1 MADGKD
7 SGLASGTS
15 GSPQLSL
22 DNDEMAAKAKENEKN
37 IQDNVLKS
45 QAYSK
50 IQDLIGSVTGS
61 RGKAMAV
68 GAYDEK
74 TGKTV
79 AAFAGEI
86 PKKIHPDLLK
96 LAERVGAIGTLGV
109 TDRNTVGVCAEFH
122 VINDLLLSGS
132 KLEDIRLTRAIRP
145 RTGQFMPY
153 CDNCRVMFSEI
164 IERST

>member
-22 DNDEMAAKAKENEKN
+22 DNDEMTAKAKENEKN
-37 IQDNVLKS
+37 IQDNVLKN

-86 PKKIHPDLLK
+86 PKKIHPD
-96 LAERVGAIGTLGV
+96 
-109 TDRNTVGVCAEFH
+109 CAPRRRA
-122 VINDLLLSGS
+122 D
-132 KLEDIRLTRAIRP
+132 RLTGGNPVRKGLTNHR
-145 RTGQFMPY
+145 
-153 CDNCRVMFSEI
+153 
-164 IERST
+164 

>member
-1 MADGKD
+1 MNNGN
-7 SGLASGTS
+7 SGLAHGTS
-15 GSPQLSL
+15 GSPQLTI
-22 DNDEMAAKAKENEKN
+22 DNGDMAAKAKENEKN
-37 IQDNVLKS
+37 IRNNALKS
-45 QAYSK
+45 QAYTK
-50 IQDLIGSVTGS
+50 IQNLIDSTSGS

-96 LAERVGAIGTLGV
+96 LAERVGGVGTLGV

-122 VINDLLLSGS
+122 VINDMLLSGS

-153 CDNCRVMFSEI
+153 CDNCREMFSEI

>member
-1 MADGKD
+1 MNHSD
-7 SGLASGTS
+7 SGLAHGTS
-15 GSPQLSL
+15 GSPQLSIK
-22 DNDEMAAKAKENEKN
+22 NQEMANKAKENEKN
-37 IQDNVLKS
+37 IWNNALKN
-45 QAYSK
+45 QAYTK
-50 IQDLIGSVTGS
+50 IQHLIGSTSGS

-96 LAERVGAIGTLGV
+96 LAERVGGVGSLGV

-122 VINDLLLSGS
+122 VINDMLLSDS
-132 KLEDIRLTRAIRP
+132 KLEHIRLTRPIRP

-153 CDNCRVMFSEI
+153 CDNCRAMFLEI
-164 IERST
+164 IERSS

>member
-1 MADGKD
+1 MADGTNSK
-7 SGLASGTS
+7 LVHGTS
-15 GSPQLSL
+15 GSPQLTIE
-22 DNDEMAAKAKENEKN
+22 NQEMVDKAKENEKN
-37 IQDNVLKS
+37 IRENALKS
-45 QAYSK
+45 QAYTK
-50 IQDLIGSVTGS
+50 IQDLIGGTLES

-96 LAERVGAIGTLGV
+96 LSERVGGIGTFGV
-109 TDRNTVGVCAEFH
+109 TGRNTVGVCAEFH
-122 VINDLLLSGS
+122 VINDMLLSGS
-132 KLEDIRLTRAIRP
+132 KLEDIKLTRAIRP
-145 RTGQFMPY
+145 KTGQFMPY
-153 CDNCRVMFSEI
+153 CENCREMFFEI